1 MNKNKV
7 VIPFSGGMDS
17 TVLCYLASEKFNEI
31 HTLTFDYG
39 QRHIKEIDCVDYHIN
54 ALKAKGVEITNKVID
69 VKFIKEL
76 IRTSSLL
83 NDDIATPNV
92 KDIKGEAQPN
102 TYVPNRNMVFLSIA
116 TAYAEALVCKNV
128 YIGSAQADSL
138 AGYWDGSSEFI
149 ESVNNLHLLN
159 RKNNVNVIAP
169 LINMSKKDIILE
181 GVRLGVKFDKTWT
194 CYAGNDLS
202 DATTASSSLR
212 LQGFIEAKL
221 RDPLVYLQQEAINVQ
236 YIKHDCREV

>member
-1 MNKNKV
+1 
-7 VIPFSGGMDS
+7 MDS
-17 TVLCYLASEKFNEI
+17 TVLCYLASEKFKEI

-39 QRHIKEIDCVDYHIN
+39 QRHLKEIDCVDYHIN
-54 ALKAKGVEITNKVID
+54 ALKAKGIEITNKVID
-69 VKFIKEL
+69 VKFLKEL
-76 IRTSSLL
+76 VRTSSLL

-102 TYVPNRNMVFLSIA
+102 TYVANRNMVFISIA

-138 AGYWDGSSEFI
+138 AGYWDGSPEFL
-149 ESVNNLHLLN
+149 ESVNNLNLLN
-159 RKNNVNVIAP
+159 RKNNVNVFAP

-181 GVRLGVKFDKTWT
+181 GVRLGVNFEKTWT
-194 CYAGNDLS
+194 CYAGNNLS

-221 RDPLVYLQQEAINVQ
+221 KDPLVYLQQEAINVQ
-236 YIKHDCREV
+236 YIKHDCREI

>member
-1 MNKNKV
+1 MNKV

-17 TVLCYLASEKFNEI
+17 TVLCYLASEKFKEI

-39 QRHIKEIDCVDYHIN
+39 QRHLKEIDCVDYHIN
-54 ALKAKGVEITNKVID
+54 ALKAKGIEITNKVID
-69 VKFIKEL
+69 VKFLKEL
-76 IRTSSLL
+76 VRTSSLL

-102 TYVPNRNMVFLSIA
+102 TYVANRNMVFISIA

-138 AGYWDGSSEFI
+138 AGYWDGSPEFL
-149 ESVNNLHLLN
+149 ESVNNLNLLN
-159 RKNNVNVIAP
+159 RKNNVNVFAP

-181 GVRLGVKFDKTWT
+181 GVRLGVNFEKTWT
-194 CYAGNDLS
+194 CYAGNNLS

-221 RDPLVYLQQEAINVQ
+221 KDPLVYLQQEAINVQ
-236 YIKHDCREV
+236 YIKHDCREI

>member
-1 MNKNKV
+1 MNKV

-17 TVLCYLASEKFNEI
+17 TVLCYLASEKFKEI

-39 QRHIKEIDCVDYHIN
+39 QRHLREIDCVDYHIN
-54 ALKAKGVEITNKVID
+54 ALKAKGIEITNKVID
-69 VKFIKEL
+69 VQFLKEL
-76 IRTSSLL
+76 VRTSSLL

-102 TYVPNRNMVFLSIA
+102 TYVANRNMVFISIA

-138 AGYWDGSSEFI
+138 AGYWDGSPEFL
-149 ESVNNLHLLN
+149 ESVNNLNLLN
-159 RKNNVNVIAP
+159 RKNNVNVFAP

-181 GVRLGVKFDKTWT
+181 GVRLGVNFEKTWT
-194 CYAGNDLS
+194 CYAGNNLS

-221 RDPLVYLQQEAINVQ
+221 KDPLVYLQQEAINVQ
-236 YIKHDCREV
+236 YIKHDCREI